1 MSKSTNVAQIS
12 KRIVCFDDTWESIKT
27 HQCGKAKD
35 KE

>member
-12 KRIVCFDDTWESIKT
+12 KRIVCFDELIKT